1 MKALFITSI
10 GDPEKKTVGTVGIK
24 DVPIPEPK
32 PEEVR
37 IKIAYAS
44 ICGSDPHILRGDLGP
59 MREHIMGRLPM
70 RTGHEISGVI
80 DAVGVAAAAHGF
92 KVGDRVTAN
101 YSKPCGT
108 CHWCHTGREG
118 LCKQA
123 KASADGMAEY
133 VCWHMSQVY
142 QIPDNVTLRQAC
154 MTEPMTIALNAVQT
168 AQVSFGKSVAIFGGG
183 GIGLMTLQLSR
194 CAGAS
199 KVMAFELSEHR
210 RKMALQL
217 GADME
222 IAPNDDGVTEAIRQ
236 MTDDRG
242 FDCIIDSS
250 GASSAA
256 QSTLNMLAPDGNVV
270 FFAMY
275 RPDFELKVNLFTQMY
290 LQQKHIHGMYTSSD
304 CFPKTIAMLPLVNLD
319 IIAEKE
325 YTLDDYR
332 SAFEDVLSG
341 KYAKVIFRV
350 AGE

>member
-10 GDPEKKTVGTVGIK
+10 GDPEKKTVGTLGMK

-59 MREHIMGRLPM
+59 MRQHIMSCLPM

-101 YSKPCGT
+101 YTKPCGT

-118 LCKQA
+118 LCQQA

-183 GIGLMTLQLSR
+183 GIGLMALQLSR

-199 KVMAFELSEHR
+199 KVMVFELSEHR

-217 GADME
+217 GADM
-222 IAPNDDGVTEAIRQ
+222 AMDPNDAGVAEAVSR
-236 MTDDRG
+236 MTDGRG

-256 QSTLNMLAPDGNVV
+256 QSTLDMLAPDGNVV

-325 YTLDDYR
+325 YTLDDYQA
-332 SAFEDVLSG
+332 AFEDALSG